1 VEASEL
7 LRFVRGC
14 CLEIFARSRV
24 FMAQG
29 KQPEYDQGAGGNGEQ
44 GPHGEP
50 KSITAM
56 DNDDVPERPV
66 SRTFFGRGSVV
77 SGAPAARTVPGQFIK
92 VTATTMAIK
101 ATVPPHMSS
110 TNGKSFG

>member
-1 VEASEL
+1 M
-7 LRFVRGC
+7 LRFVRGWC
-14 CLEIFARSRV
+14 CLEFFALAH
-24 FMAQG
+24 FMEPG
-29 KQPEYDQGAGGNGEQ
+29 KQPEHSQNAGGNGEQ

-50 KSITAM
+50 SLSRPWAT
-56 DNDDVPERPV
+56 DDVPEWPV
-66 SRTFFGRGSVV
+66 SRTFFGRASVV

>member
-1 VEASEL
+1 MEASEL

-29 KQPEYDQGAGGNGEQ
+29 KQPEHSQNAGGNGEQ

-50 KSITAM
+50 SLSRPWAT
-56 DNDDVPERPV
+56 DDVPERPV

-110 TNGKSFG
+110 TKGKSFG